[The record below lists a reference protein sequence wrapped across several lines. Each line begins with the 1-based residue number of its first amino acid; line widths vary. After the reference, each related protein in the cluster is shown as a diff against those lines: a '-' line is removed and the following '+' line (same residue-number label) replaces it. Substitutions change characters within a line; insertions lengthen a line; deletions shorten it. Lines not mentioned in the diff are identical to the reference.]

1 MKVCHL
7 RRFPTSRLGR
17 ISSAETVGEVKKQV
31 AGGKVRCRCR
41 YSWKREVQVQ
51 FQVQV
56 AGCRLQVAGCRWKR
70 EVQMQ
75 FQVEA
80 NCDGFVPGDPP
91 LLFFSRNHQLF
102 SLVLEAHR

>member
-1 MKVCHL
+1 MQVEK
-7 RRFPTSRLGR
+7 SDAG
-17 ISSAETVGEVKKQV
+17 AGAVGK
-31 AGGKVRCRCR
+31 GRCRCSFR
-41 YSWKREVQVQ
+41 CRLQVVGGKGR
-51 FQVQV
+51 FRCSCRLQVEK
-56 AGCRLQVAGCRWKR
+56 AGAGYRLQVAGRRCRWKR

>member
-1 MKVCHL
+1 M
-7 RRFPTSRLGR
+7 
-17 ISSAETVGEVKKQV
+17 Q
-31 AGGKVRCRCR
+31 
-41 YSWKREVQVQ
+41 VQVQ
-51 FQVQV
+51 LEKGGAG
-56 AGCRLQVAGCRWKR
+56 AGCRLQVVGGTGRFRCSCRLQVEKAGAGYRLQVAGRRCRWKG

-102 SLVLEAHR
+102 SLVLEAHRWIGASIR

>member
-1 MKVCHL
+1 MQVEK
-7 RRFPTSRLGR
+7 SDAG
-17 ISSAETVGEVKKQV
+17 AGTVGK
-31 AGGKVRCRCR
+31 GRCRCSFR
-41 YSWKREVQVQ
+41 
-51 FQVQV
+51 
-56 AGCRLQVAGCRWKR
+56 CRLQVAGYRLQVAGRRCRWKR

-75 FQVEA
+75 LQVEA

>member
-1 MKVCHL
+1 MQVEK
-7 RRFPTSRLGR
+7 SDAG
-17 ISSAETVGEVKKQV
+17 AGTVGK
-31 AGGKVRCRCR
+31 GRCRCSFR
-41 YSWKREVQVQ
+41 
-51 FQVQV
+51 
-56 AGCRLQVAGCRWKR
+56 CRLQVAGCRWKR

>member
-1 MKVCHL
+1 MQVEK
-7 RRFPTSRLGR
+7 SDAG
-17 ISSAETVGEVKKQV
+17 AGTVGKGRCRLQVAGCRWKREVQMQLQV
-31 AGGKVRCRCR
+31 AGGKGRCM
-41 YSWKREVQVQ
+41 
-51 FQVQV
+51 
-56 AGCRLQVAGCRWKR
+56 LQVTGCRWKR